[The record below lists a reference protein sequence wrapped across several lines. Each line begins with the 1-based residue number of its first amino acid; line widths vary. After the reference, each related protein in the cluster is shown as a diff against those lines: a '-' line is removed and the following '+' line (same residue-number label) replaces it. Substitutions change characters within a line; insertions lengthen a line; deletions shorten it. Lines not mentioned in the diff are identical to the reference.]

1 MTLPS
6 NMAAKTFS
14 KRIRR
19 CSCAF
24 VPAAAPAG
32 ITTPSTQKHG
42 FLTGCCCVLHTPW
55 KLFWIG
61 KRKDIFVR
69 LQVCCRVYGRAAEHW
84 EKILC
89 YFTDALGLYTV
100 RPPCSINVNQHA
112 FFWGGNIRSACS
124 GGLRGPSPRQKLP
137 LIWRGRSGADGGPA
151 GKDVPTRWGIQMCR
165 WIFLPFGGEREAF
178 LKSSG
183 FWDLQPQRNIP
194 NRAATAITRSTWTVQ
209 LRDTHRG
216 DTNQT
221 PPIVDAMTSSPISQ
235 TGYIWAPLGPF
246 RFKELK
252 PVSWLAWH
260 PHSGVQSGPVSQG
273 NILAPDWIMTLHIW

>member
-1 MTLPS
+1 
-6 NMAAKTFS
+6 MAAKTFS
-14 KRIRR
+14 KRLLG
-19 CSCAF
+19 
-24 VPAAAPAG
+24 AAAPSFPLQLLQFCCYTYG
-32 ITTPSTQKHG
+32 ISAPSTPKHV
-42 FLTGCCCVLHTPW
+42 FLTGCCCVLHIPW
-55 KLFWIG
+55 KLLWIG

-124 GGLRGPSPRQKLP
+124 EGLRGLSPRQKLP
-137 LIWRGRSGADGGPA
+137 LIWRGWSGADGGPA

-183 FWDLQPQRNIP
+183 FWGLQPRRNIP
-194 NRAATAITRSTWTVQ
+194 NRAATAVTRSTRTMQ
-209 LRDTHRG
+209 LCDTH
-216 DTNQT
+216 QT

-246 RFKELK
+246 SFKELK
-252 PVSWLAWH
+252 PANWLAWH
-260 PHSGVQSGPVSQG
+260 PHSGVQSGPVSLG
-273 NILAPDWIMTLHIW
+273 NILAPDWIMIMMIW